1 MTQTTEISSVDK
13 SEALARFI
21 VETPLSAIPV
31 EMYRKVERHTLD
43 TIGAGIAGAISLE
56 AQLLVKTLVA
66 AGEPSG
72 ASALWAAGRTLPPI
86 SAALVNGTAAHAFEL
101 DDTGGCDHSGAVVV
115 PAAIAA
121 VEIARDA
128 GRVVTGREFLAA
140 VVIGYDVARR
150 ALEACGAY
158 EAHNGAGFHST
169 GTCGPFGAAAAAA
182 RILGASV
189 KETQMA
195 LGLASSF
202 SGGLWACVHNGA
214 QSKRLHAGH
223 AASGGLFSVLLAREG
238 FTGPTKIFE
247 DVWGGF
253 SKSFAPQSED
263 PDAWLKDLGRVW
275 KLGRVS
281 IKPHASCRSTHAAID
296 AIDNLRA
303 AHGFGA
309 DDVEA
314 IEVVINP
321 FVFGMCGGFDR
332 HPMPSAQLSIPYS
345 LAADL
350 VFGNASL
357 ASYARERRD
366 DPRIKVLMERIR
378 FTVDKTQA
386 DDEEPTVIVTLKDG
400 RVLREHVPMP
410 LGAPVN
416 PVSDEALLKK
426 FKSVSGMVLAAE
438 TVDKLAERLM
448 TLDASEDVAA
458 DVVALLAEK
467 PASTELFHV

>member
-1 MTQTTEISSVDK
+1 
-13 SEALARFI
+13 
-21 VETPLSAIPV
+21 
-31 EMYRKVERHTLD
+31 
-43 TIGAGIAGAISLE
+43 
-56 AQLLVKTLVA
+56 
-66 AGEPSG
+66 
-72 ASALWAAGRTLPPI
+72 
-86 SAALVNGTAAHAFEL
+86 
-101 DDTGGCDHSGAVVV
+101 
-115 PAAIAA
+115 
-121 VEIARDA
+121 
-128 GRVVTGREFLAA
+128 
-140 VVIGYDVARR
+140 
-150 ALEACGAY
+150 
-158 EAHNGAGFHST
+158 
-169 GTCGPFGAAAAAA
+169 
-182 RILGASV
+182 
-189 KETQMA
+189 MA

-332 HPMPSAQLSIPYS
+332 HPMPSAQQRLPH
-345 LAADL
+345 A
-350 VFGNASL
+350 FWG
-357 ASYARERRD
+357 RR
-366 DPRIKVLMERIR
+366 
-378 FTVDKTQA
+378 
-386 DDEEPTVIVTLKDG
+386 
-400 RVLREHVPMP
+400 
-410 LGAPVN
+410 
-416 PVSDEALLKK
+416 
-426 FKSVSGMVLAAE
+426 
-438 TVDKLAERLM
+438 
-448 TLDASEDVAA
+448 
-458 DVVALLAEK
+458 
-467 PASTELFHV
+467 

>member
-21 VETPLSAIPV
+21 VETPLSSIPV
-31 EMYRKVERHTLD
+31 EMYRKAERHTLD

-182 RILGASV
+182 RILGATV

-223 AASGGLFSVLLAREG
+223 AASGGLLSVLLAREG

-366 DPRIKVLMERIR
+366 DPRVEALMERIR